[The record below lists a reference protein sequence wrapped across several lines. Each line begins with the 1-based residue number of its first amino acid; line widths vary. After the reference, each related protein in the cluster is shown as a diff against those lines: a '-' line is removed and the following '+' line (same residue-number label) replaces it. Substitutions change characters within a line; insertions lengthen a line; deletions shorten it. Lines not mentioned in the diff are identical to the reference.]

1 MRPKILICDDEE
13 VLRQL
18 VRASLARSDY
28 DIVEACDG
36 DEAVTSAD
44 VERPQLIILDMMM
57 PRRTGLEVLEHI
69 RANPHLAATPVI
81 MLTARTQKDDR
92 DAADVTGA
100 TVFLAKPFSPTDLA
114 FLVARTLATPAP
126 PACFVEPAAA

>member
-1 MRPKILICDDEE
+1 MRPKVLICDDEE

-44 VERPQLIILDMMM
+44 AERPQLIILDMMM

-69 RANPHLAATPVI
+69 RADPDLAATPVI

-92 DAADVTGA
+92 DAADQTGA
-100 TVFLAKPFSPTDLA
+100 TLFLAKPFSPTDLA
-114 FLVARTLATPAP
+114 FLVARTLAAQASSPRV
-126 PACFVEPAAA
+126 VEPTTA